1 MKAHIEWV
9 EKIDIKIKKKV
20 RITFIGKK
28 RIKWQFK
35 RSDQEKWD
43 YDSTPTIKDWNYLE
57 AKASALYQRRRISFE
72 NLQLVRD
79 HLNKIQKYE

>member
-35 RSDQEKWD
+35 QSDQEKWD
-43 YDSTPTIKDWNYLE
+43 YDSKPTIEDWNYLE
-57 AKASALYQRRRISFE
+57 VKASALYQRRRISFE

-79 HLNKIQKYE
+79 HLNKM